1 MWIMNMNSTILF
13 VLSVIAFAAFLRSL
27 VVAVFRHRLH
37 REALRAE
44 IQLRQKVI
52 ERLES
57 PNEFRSFLE
66 LRPLTAVVAPDAED
80 AYRRIVRSTVTGC
93 VLMLVAVACSGVM
106 ILTRFVGSPWMGS
119 GLLFTFGGIITA
131 TAGAAFLA
139 AAGISYRML
148 RGWNLLP
155 PTNRPSTA
163 AL

>member
-1 MWIMNMNSTILF
+1 MWVMNMNSTILF
-13 VLSVIAFAAFLRSL
+13 VLSVLAFAAFLRSL

-44 IQLRQKVI
+44 IQLRAKVI

-57 PNEFRSFLE
+57 PAEFRSFLE
-66 LRPLTAVVAPDAED
+66 LRPLMAVVATDAED
-80 AYRRIVRSTVTGC
+80 AYRRIVHSTVTGC
-93 VLMLVAVACSGVM
+93 VLTLVAIACGGVM
-106 ILTRFVGSPWMGS
+106 ILTRFVGSPWMGAA
-119 GLLFTFGGIITA
+119 LLFTFGGIITA

-155 PTNRPSTA
+155 TNRPSTA

>member
-1 MWIMNMNSTILF
+1 MWVMNMNSAIVF

-27 VVAVFRHRLH
+27 VVAVFRYRLH

-44 IQLRQKVI
+44 IQLRHKVI

-57 PNEFRSFLE
+57 PDEFRSFLE
-66 LRPLTAVVAPDAED
+66 LHPLTAVVAPDAED
-80 AYRRIVRSTVTGC
+80 AYRRIVRSTVTGS
-93 VLMLVAVACSGVM
+93 VLMLVAIACGGVM
-106 ILTRFVGSPWMGS
+106 ILTRYVGSPWMGS
-119 GLLFTFGGIITA
+119 PLLLTFGGIITA

-163 AL
+163 VL